1 MGVSASC
8 LWGGSESRGNQN
20 GSAAVTSPRSGQVIS
35 RAGSNVRVF
44 SLKEL
49 KLATRNFHMMNCV
62 GRGGFGAVYKG
73 NLKDGTQIAI
83 KKLSAESK
91 QGANEFLTEI
101 NVISNVRHP
110 NLVKLIGCCVEGT
123 NRLLVY
129 EYAENNS
136 LAHALLGPRSRCI
149 PLNWQKR
156 AAICI
161 GTASGLA
168 FLHEEAQPR
177 IVHRDIKASNILLDK
192 KLLPKIGD
200 FGLAKLFPDT
210 ITHISTRVAGTMG
223 YLAPEYALLGQL
235 TKKADIYSFGVLVL
249 EVISGESSSKST
261 WGQDMNVLVEWTWK
275 LREQG
280 RLLEIVDPELEEYP
294 EEEMLRF
301 IKVALVCTQATSQQR
316 PSMKQ
321 VVDMLSNPTEISLEN
336 LVAPG
341 VLKEPRHHSS
351 SSGLTPDT
359 TSNRSTKA
367 NPADS
372 YSTQTRDMNS
382 YQLST
387 IEVSPR

>member
-136 LAHALLGPRSRCI
+136 LAHALLG
-149 PLNWQKR
+149 K
-156 AAICI
+156 
-161 GTASGLA
+161 
-168 FLHEEAQPR
+168 
-177 IVHRDIKASNILLDK
+177 
-192 KLLPKIGD
+192 
-200 FGLAKLFPDT
+200 
-210 ITHISTRVAGTMG
+210 
-223 YLAPEYALLGQL
+223 
-235 TKKADIYSFGVLVL
+235 
-249 EVISGESSSKST
+249 
-261 WGQDMNVLVEWTWK
+261 
-275 LREQG
+275 
-280 RLLEIVDPELEEYP
+280 
-294 EEEMLRF
+294 F
-301 IKVALVCTQATSQQR
+301 IKS
-316 PSMKQ
+316 
-321 VVDMLSNPTEISLEN
+321 I
-336 LVAPG
+336 
-341 VLKEPRHHSS
+341 
-351 SSGLTPDT
+351 LT
-359 TSNRSTKA
+359 
-367 NPADS
+367 
-372 YSTQTRDMNS
+372 Y
-382 YQLST
+382 
-387 IEVSPR
+387 